1 MFKSKRSVQRFRPF
15 KSVTK
20 KPAIFVNTTKR
31 PQLIYTL
38 INYMFLSKLR
48 FSCFSVPNSF
58 KTATPVNTL
67 KKGDLFCNC
76 LVSGRTIA
84 SSPNTYAKKI
94 STGIRMPSGSLYKST
109 AIFLASNFLKKKTTV
124 ITNKSSTF
132 FFKKKRLS
140 VRGVAKNAVDHK
152 HGGKGRGGVLRGF

>member
-1 MFKSKRSVQRFRPF
+1 
-15 KSVTK
+15 
-20 KPAIFVNTTKR
+20 
-31 PQLIYTL
+31 
-38 INYMFLSKLR
+38 MFLSKLR
-48 FSCFSVPNSF
+48 FSCFSVPNNV
-58 KTATPVNTL
+58 KTGMVVNPL
-67 KKGDLFCNC
+67 RKGDLFCNC
-76 LVSGRTIA
+76 LVAGRLIA

-109 AIFLASNFLKKKTTV
+109 VIFLASNFLKKKTTV
-124 ITNKSSTF
+124 ISNKSSTF